1 MFPTNFFL
9 HWPKKSVKQYEN
21 QPIKSSSNHSN
32 FQKNQADSTDMLAAL
47 YWMRSQEIS
56 QVTIIHPE
64 GDVNV
69 RRCFD
74 NLSNNSVW
82 TKVVARLTNW
92 CCHLRAALRARS
104 WGHDLSVF
112 NYCCGH
118 TCALVRFFLRG
129 SQHMLQPC
137 KCELWAVQPVVFLL
151 ELLHLKHFLAAWWN

>member
-118 TCALVRFFLRG
+118 TCALVRFFSVDPNTCYSLV
-129 SQHMLQPC
+129 SVS
-137 KCELWAVQPVVFLL
+137 CEQFNRWFFCLGCCISSIF
-151 ELLHLKHFLAAWWN
+151 